1 MVLLHWET
9 LSCLHQHGQ
18 GDGQPY
24 TTGRVV
30 QHGCSHAAP
39 QAYGKG
45 WGCREALRDGTASDG
60 LDADRAIFESTVR
73 TLAEGNPRCAT
84 ARIVQVD
91 EDAAVGVAGF

>member
-9 LSCLHQHGQ
+9 LFCLHQHGQ

-30 QHGCSHAAP
+30 QHGRSHGAP
-39 QAYGKG
+39 QAHGKG

-60 LDADRAIFESTVR
+60 MDADRAIFESAVR
-73 TLAEGNPRCAT
+73 TLAEGNRLCAT

-91 EDAAVGVAGF
+91 EDAAGGVAGF